1 MFRSKIDPGFDG
13 RLSTVICH
21 FERDFQIGIDWKKTR
36 NRMCFFS
43 SFQYLVAA
51 LRRPSTAPA
60 PRRSTEQPK
69 QTPKVGLID
78 LVPPG
83 LELLISPTVL
93 MHKATEPAFSAQLL
107 SKNMQLSKASCP
119 YNSMMGFIEE
129 LCAKPASWSK
139 CCARMEIL

>member
-1 MFRSKIDPGFDG
+1 
-13 RLSTVICH
+13 
-21 FERDFQIGIDWKKTR
+21 
-36 NRMCFFS
+36 MCFFS
-43 SFQYLVAA
+43 SFQDLVAA

-69 QTPKVGLID
+69 QTPKVGLMD

-83 LELLISPTVL
+83 LELLISPVL

-107 SKNMQLSKASCP
+107 SKNMQLSKASCS
-119 YNSMMGFIEE
+119 YNSMMGFIGE
-129 LCAKPASWSK
+129 LCSKPASWSE